1 MSYNDVVFGSDAL
14 DKIYNGIEK
23 IAKAVNCSLGPRG
36 KLSIIEN
43 PFKGSPTITKDGV
56 SIARAFGKL
65 KDPYE
70 NLGASLI
77 KEVPS
82 KSNDVGDGTTTATVL
97 AYSLVKEGRKALNSG
112 VASSELKKGIDLA
125 TEQAIK
131 LIKEKSIEIR
141 SVDDIK
147 TIATIAS
154 NNDEKIGNLVSEAF
168 EKVGENGL
176 ITVNESP
183 TISTYL
189 DFVEGMQIEKRGYV
203 NPYLVSNPEKM
214 INEMKDAYVLVTDE
228 SVTNVQVIGN
238 ILQNVAQSGK
248 PLLIIAGEFGGEV
261 VPTLVLNHMK
271 GVLKVCAINA
281 PEYGQ
286 MRKEMLQD
294 IATLTGATFFSSS
307 IGNSLEKAT
316 LNDLGIASKIVVT
329 KDDTTIIDGKGN
341 EEEIANR
348 VDLIKSQL
356 EDDSNKSNFDNL
368 KKRLAKLTGGVCVL
382 NVSGDSNIEMKELK
396 DRIEDT
402 IASVKA
408 SVKEG
413 IVLGG
418 GVTLLNVSK
427 ELTCPNDLS
436 TDAINGFNLVKK
448 ALEEPIRQLARN
460 SGVSEDVI
468 VEKTLKDSNGKSG
481 YNFATLDWDENLFDK
496 VVDPTLVEI
505 SALKNASSVV
515 GLFLTTESAIVQIE
529 DEKCNCNK
537 QMM

>member
-1 MSYNDVVFGSDAL
+1 M
-14 DKIYNGIEK
+14 
-23 IAKAVNCSLGPRG
+23 
-36 KLSIIEN
+36 
-43 PFKGSPTITKDGV
+43 
-56 SIARAFGKL
+56 
-65 KDPYE
+65 
-70 NLGASLI
+70 
-77 KEVPS
+77 
-82 KSNDVGDGTTTATVL
+82 
-97 AYSLVKEGRKALNSG
+97 VKEGRKALNSG

-154 NNDEKIGNLVSEAF
+154 NNDERIGNLVSEAF

-176 ITVNESP
+176 ITVNESQ
-183 TISTYL
+183 TTSTYL